1 MYNQK
6 LSRRLSITS
15 TLYPE
20 DEDKDG
26 SRKVENVRMLDRY
39 NARKPSIGT
48 LYLTATHLIFVDP
61 DGKKETWIL
70 HMHIASVEKLPLTT
84 TGSPLQIMC
93 KTFLS
98 VTFVIPR
105 ERDCHEVFVTLQQL
119 AQPVHIEDLYC
130 FHYTSS
136 SEDIPKP
143 AGWNYFD
150 LQSEYQRM
158 RVPSDQWTLT
168 LLNKDYELCDTYP
181 RYLYVPS
188 SASTTVLLGSS
199 RFRSKGRLPV
209 LSYLH
214 RNKAAICRCSQP
226 LSGFS
231 ARCMEDEQMLNCVL
245 RTNPNN
251 SFMYVVDTR
260 PRINAMANRAAGK
273 GYENENFYE
282 NIKFHFLGI
291 ENIHVM
297 RSSLAKLI
305 ETCELKSPTMNS
317 FLGGI
322 ESSAWLRHIK
332 SILETSWFIGQA
344 VNERG
349 ISVVVHCSDGWDRTA
364 QVCSLASLFLDPYYR
379 TIQGF
384 QALIEKDWLAFGH
397 KFSERCGH
405 VAGDPK
411 EVSPVFTQFIDCT
424 WQLAQQFPGTFQFNE
439 RFLLT
444 LHDHVQSCQF
454 GTFIGNCEKDRIDL
468 RLNERTFSLWGYM
481 ANHMNEYLNPLYLE
495 LATPD
500 ILVPNIAPQNIKFWR
515 GMYCRFESG
524 VHPREPL
531 GDLLL
536 ATCDHSSS
544 LEDHIRLLT
553 KRINFLKQKLTECKD
568 NKRNFPTVPID
579 GTIVS
584 LQGMMLD
591 NKYLYE
597 KCREDNLAPNSLVQ
611 LKINH
616 PSNNGLRADSTKLS
630 SNAAGV
636 LSVEQLAAELGS
648 VALDWKTLR
657 NIRECACSTPFDHF
671 SRKYHCWK
679 CGEVFC
685 TRCIDKHTPLPGH
698 LSQRAVPVCRP
709 CYRDIRHSGSIES
722 P

>member
-1 MYNQK
+1 MELIK
-6 LSRRLSITS
+6 T
-15 TLYPE
+15 P
-20 DEDKDG
+20 
-26 SRKVENVRMLDRY
+26 KVENVRMLDRY